1 MMDLHAS
8 FCQRDND
15 SVRDSRTVDDGRCIR
30 RRRFCN
36 HCKRRFT
43 TFERVER
50 SLLVIKKGGE
60 REPFAR
66 AKIEYGLERACWKRE
81 VTAERIRSPKRSKNE
96 IAEEYELEVPTLRD
110 IGELVMKHL
119 ASVDQ
124 VAFVRFASVYRV
136 NSKMFATSSTNFRP
150 MLRKPGEGNGSR
162 CRLPVPWK
170 FQPSASIKVC
180 FNQGFINQGFLH
192 PDRAMKTVLFGRRCF
207 L

>member
-1 MMDLHAS
+1 MRCP

-30 RRRFCN
+30 RKRFCN

-66 AKIEYGLERACWKRE
+66 SKIEYGLERACWKRE
-81 VTAERIRSPKRSKNE
+81 VTAERIRLIAEEVENE
-96 IAEEYELEVPTLRD
+96 IAEEYELEVPTRD

-119 ASVDQ
+119 ADVDQ
-124 VAFVRFASVYRV
+124 VAFVRFASVYREFKDARDFV
-136 NSKMFATSSTNFRP
+136 DELRPILKKSNDPESK
-150 MLRKPGEGNGSR
+150 
-162 CRLPVPWK
+162 
-170 FQPSASIKVC
+170 
-180 FNQGFINQGFLH
+180 
-192 PDRAMKTVLFGRRCF
+192 
-207 L
+207 

>member
-1 MMDLHAS
+1 MRCP

-66 AKIEYGLERACWKRE
+66 SKIEYGLERACWKRE
-81 VTAERIRSPKRSKNE
+81 VTAERIRLIAEEVENE
-96 IAEEYELEVPTLRD
+96 IAEDYELEVPTRD

-119 ASVDQ
+119 AEVDQ
-124 VAFVRFASVYRV
+124 VAFVRFASVYREFKDARDFV
-136 NSKMFATSSTNFRP
+136 DELRP
-150 MLRKPGEGNGSR
+150 MLKRPNEN
-162 CRLPVPWK
+162 
-170 FQPSASIKVC
+170 
-180 FNQGFINQGFLH
+180 
-192 PDRAMKTVLFGRRCF
+192 
-207 L
+207 

>member
-1 MMDLHAS
+1 MRCP

-15 SVRDSRTVDDGRCIR
+15 SVRDSRTVDEGRCIR

-66 AKIEYGLERACWKRE
+66 SKIEYGLERACWKRE
-81 VTAERIRSPKRSKNE
+81 VTADRIRLVAEEVENE
-96 IAEEYELEVPTLRD
+96 IAEEYELEVPTHD

-119 ASVDQ
+119 AEVDQ
-124 VAFVRFASVYRV
+124 VAYVRFASVYREFKDV
-136 NSKMFATSSTNFRP
+136 RDFVDELEP
-150 MLRKPGEGNGSR
+150 MLAEN
-162 CRLPVPWK
+162 RLPEKPK
-170 FQPSASIKVC
+170 KP
-180 FNQGFINQGFLH
+180 
-192 PDRAMKTVLFGRRCF
+192 
-207 L
+207 

>member
-1 MMDLHAS
+1 MRCP

-81 VTAERIRSPKRSKNE
+81 VTAERIRLIAEEVENE
-96 IAEEYELEVPTLRD
+96 IAEEYELEVPTRD

-124 VAFVRFASVYRV
+124 VAFVRFASVYREFKDV
-136 NSKMFATSSTNFRP
+136 RDFVDELRP
-150 MLRKPGEGNGSR
+150 MLRKPGEGNGS
-162 CRLPVPWK
+162 
-170 FQPSASIKVC
+170 
-180 FNQGFINQGFLH
+180 
-192 PDRAMKTVLFGRRCF
+192 
-207 L
+207 